1 MAKENTRKKAEPAGS
16 EASMRPKIMVTGAGG
31 ALAQSIIHKLKSKY
45 RIVAVDF
52 REKVDL
58 PAPIVSY
65 KVDFNKR
72 IFEDVF
78 RDHVFEGIIHMGRIQ
93 ANEANRFSR
102 YNANVIGTQKLFDLS
117 KKYKVKQVLVL
128 STYFVYGAHPY
139 NPSLLDEKT
148 PLKAAEL
155 TMDLVDSVELENLSN
170 IYLYKYPE
178 LHITILRPCNIAG
191 PGVNNSFSALLASKT
206 APVLWGF
213 SPLMQFIHIDYMRD
227 AIVLAFEKNKPGIYN
242 VAPGDYIAFQKAVE
256 ECNCRKLHIPSIPP
270 AVPER
275 ISRLLGWKTFPAYLI
290 NYFKYPVIID
300 GSLFEKTFG
309 FKPKKSLSDIFK
321 YYRSLK

>member
-1 MAKENTRKKAEPAGS
+1 MAKEKST
-16 EASMRPKIMVTGAGG
+16 RPKIMVTGAGG
-31 ALAQSIIHKLKSKY
+31 ALAQAIIHQLKSDY

-52 REKVDL
+52 REQVNF
-58 PAPIVSY
+58 PAPIISY
-65 KVDFNKR
+65 KADYNKR
-72 IFEDVF
+72 LFEDIF
-78 RDHVFEGIIHMGRIQ
+78 RDHYFDGIIHLGRIQ

-117 KKYKVKQVLVL
+117 KKYGVKQILVM
-128 STYFVYGAHPY
+128 STYFVYGADPY

-178 LHITILRPCNIAG
+178 LNITILRPCNIAG
-191 PGVNNSFSALLASKT
+191 PGVGNTFSTLLSQKQ

-213 SPLMQFIHIDYMRD
+213 SPLMQFIHIDDMRD
-227 AIVLAFEKNKPGIYN
+227 AVCLAFKKNIRGLYN
-242 VAPGDYIAFQKAVE
+242 VAPADYISFQKAVTE
-256 ECNCRKLHIPSIPP
+256 SGCQKLVIPSIPP
-270 AVPER
+270 ILPER
-275 ISRLLGWKTFPAYLI
+275 ISKFMKWKAFPVHLI

-309 FKPKKSLSDIFK
+309 FKPKKTLSDIFN
-321 YYRSLK
+321 YYKSLK

>member
-1 MAKENTRKKAEPAGS
+1 
-16 EASMRPKIMVTGAGG
+16 MVTGAAGS
-31 ALAQSIIHKLKSKY
+31 LAQLVIHKLKSKY

-52 REKVDL
+52 RRKVDL
-58 PAPIVSY
+58 PAPIISY

-78 RDHVFEGIIHMGRIQ
+78 RDHVFDGIVHLGRIG
-93 ANEANRFSR
+93 ANEQNRFTR
-102 YNANVIGTQKLFDLS
+102 YNANVMGTQKLFDLS
-117 KKYKVKQVLVL
+117 KKYDVKQVLVL

-155 TMDLVDSVELENLSN
+155 TMDLVDSVELENLSS

-178 LHITILRPCNIAG
+178 LNITILRPCNISG
-191 PGVNNSFSALLASKT
+191 PGVRNSFSTLLEQKT

-213 SPLMQFIHIDYMRD
+213 SPLMQFIHVDDMCD
-227 AIVLAFEKNKPGIYN
+227 AITLAFEKNIPGIYN
-242 VAPGDYIAFQKAVE
+242 VAPDDYISFQKAVE
-256 ECNCRKLHIPSIPP
+256 ESGCRKLQIPSIPP
-270 AVPER
+270 MLPER
-275 ISRLLGWKTFPAYLI
+275 ISRTLKWKAFPMHLI

-309 FKPKKSLSDIFK
+309 FKAKKSLADIFK
-321 YYRSLK
+321 YYRSKK

>member
-1 MAKENTRKKAEPAGS
+1 MAKRTTTKTTRKS
-16 EASMRPKIMVTGAGG
+16 TLRPKIMVTGAAG
-31 ALAQSIIHKLKSKY
+31 ALSQAIIHKLKAKY

-52 REKVDL
+52 RKKVDL

-65 KVDFNKR
+65 RVDFNKR

-78 RDHVFEGIIHMGRIQ
+78 RDHQFDGIIHLGRSQ

-117 KKYKVKQVLVL
+117 KKYGVNQVLVL

-155 TMDLVDSVELENLSN
+155 TMDLVDTVELENLSN

-178 LHITILRPCNIAG
+178 LNITILRPCNIAG
-191 PGVNNSFSALLASKT
+191 PGVGNSFSTLLSQKT
-206 APVLWGF
+206 APLLWGF
-213 SPLMQFIHIDYMRD
+213 SPLMQFIHIDDMRD
-227 AIVLAFEKNKPGIYN
+227 AIVLAYEKNVPGIYN
-242 VAPGDYIAFQKAVE
+242 VAPDDYISLKKAIE
-256 ECNCRKLHIPSIPP
+256 ESDCTKMHIPSIPP
-270 AVPER
+270 ALPER
-275 ISRLLGWKTFPAYLI
+275 ISKMMKWKSFPVHLI

-300 GSLFEKTFG
+300 GSLFERTFG
-309 FKPKKSLSDIFK
+309 FKAKKSLTDIFR

>member
-1 MAKENTRKKAEPAGS
+1 MAERQNL
-16 EASMRPKIMVTGAGG
+16 RPKIMVTGAAG
-31 ALAQSIIHKLKSKY
+31 ALAQAIIHKLSAKY
-45 RIVAVDF
+45 RVIAVDF
-52 REKVDL
+52 RKQVEF
-58 PAPIVSY
+58 PPPIISQ
-65 KVDFNKR
+65 KADFNKR
-72 IFEDVF
+72 LFEDIF
-78 RDHVFEGIIHMGRIQ
+78 RDHVIDGIIHLGRIQ

-117 KKYKVKQVLVL
+117 KKYNVKQVLVL

-155 TMDLVDSVELENLSN
+155 TMDLVDSVELENLAN

-178 LHITILRPCNIAG
+178 LNITILRPCNIAG
-191 PGVNNSFSALLASKT
+191 PGVKNTFSTLLSQKKAQ
-206 APVLWGF
+206 VLWGF
-213 SPLMQFIHIDYMRD
+213 SPLMQFIHIDDMRD
-227 AIVLAFEKNKPGIYN
+227 AICLAYEKNIPGLYN
-242 VAPGDYIAFQKAVE
+242 VAPDDYIAFQKAVE
-256 ECNCRKLHIPSIPP
+256 ESGCTKIQIPSVPP
-270 AVPER
+270 ILAER
-275 ISRLLGWKTFPAYLI
+275 ISKMMKWKSFPVHLI

-321 YYRSLK
+321 YYRRLKK